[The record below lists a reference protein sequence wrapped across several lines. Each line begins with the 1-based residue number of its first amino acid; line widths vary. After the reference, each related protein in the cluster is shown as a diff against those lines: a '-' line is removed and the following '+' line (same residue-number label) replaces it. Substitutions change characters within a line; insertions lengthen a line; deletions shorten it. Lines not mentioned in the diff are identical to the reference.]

1 MYLENNENTT
11 RINLNNEIIFAVKG
25 EIVKEN
31 EVKMIENEKFLDL
44 INININSMS
53 SKVSMI
59 ETKIINKMKILLNK
73 LMISK
78 IDTSLLYT
86 ENSNP
91 KLYWKIYMDVF
102 VFDEIKMSLFQMISV
117 GIKKALT
124 NIKVPKIIIFENKLT
139 KISEYDL
146 LENYKELP
154 KEETEYLIDL
164 KVPNVD
170 ICSIINNQL
179 YVDPCDEEL
188 LISPTVIYISELE
201 GKILQVESIG
211 DKVDPVLFCEIN
223 GKIGEIKL

>member
-1 MYLENNENTT
+1 MSFSSNEKEFFTDLLLKYDIRVDGREKNEIRKHQITQNIIST
-11 RINLNNEIIFAVKG
+11 CFSSLKINYNNLNNEIIFAVKG

-78 IDTSLLYT
+78 IDTSLLYI

-102 VFDEIKMSLFQMISV
+102 W
-117 GIKKALT
+117 
-124 NIKVPKIIIFENKLT
+124 
-139 KISEYDL
+139 DL
-146 LENYKELP
+146 S
-154 KEETEYLIDL
+154 IHI
-164 KVPNVD
+164 NV
-170 ICSIINNQL
+170 
-179 YVDPCDEEL
+179 
-188 LISPTVIYISELE
+188 
-201 GKILQVESIG
+201 
-211 DKVDPVLFCEIN
+211 
-223 GKIGEIKL
+223 